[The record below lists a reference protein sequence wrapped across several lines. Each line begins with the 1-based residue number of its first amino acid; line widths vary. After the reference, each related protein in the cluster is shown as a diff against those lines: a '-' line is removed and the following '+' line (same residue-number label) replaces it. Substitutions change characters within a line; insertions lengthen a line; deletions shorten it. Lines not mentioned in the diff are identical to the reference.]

1 MDEATEE
8 VNGLGEAKGPKGS
21 RTGDRGEV
29 EEEGEVKVVE
39 EWEEEVVE
47 EREEKWK
54 RMGRRK

>member
-29 EEEGEVKVVE
+29 EEEEGAK
-39 EWEEEVVE
+39 
-47 EREEKWK
+47 
-54 RMGRRK
+54 